1 MYAVIRTGGKQ
12 YRVAPG
18 QSLQVESLVAEV
30 GAVVSFD
37 QVLMV
42 ADGEQLRV
50 GAPLV
55 EGAAVA
61 AEVTAHG
68 RGDKIRI
75 IKHRRRKHYHKE
87 QGHRQNFTAVKIT
100 GITGTGITASP
111 AAAPTAEPAAEPAAL
126 AQ

>member
-1 MYAVIRTGGKQ
+1 MYAVIKTGGKQ

-18 QSLQVESLVAEV
+18 ESLKVESLTADVGASSSFEEVLLVANGETIKV
-30 GAVVSFD
+30 GAPRVAGAVVK
-37 QVLMV
+37 
-42 ADGEQLRV
+42 
-50 GAPLV
+50 
-55 EGAAVA
+55 

-100 GITGTGITASP
+100 EIVGA
-111 AAAPTAEPAAEPAAL
+111 
-126 AQ
+126 